1 MTYSKIDPDSLDS
14 ASSVLDL
21 LKPPET
27 ITSVLESDD
36 RDVNPIGDAN
46 APQLDFEF
54 RTSSFKYL
62 NPTETRLLVQG
73 KVTKADGSDIED
85 ADTCTVTPSCNLLHT
100 LFQSYVLSIAGHDVA
115 YGSNYPWQAYLLEVV
130 SRSTG
135 HKRSIGASS
144 GWIED
149 SAGRIDRAS
158 IAASPRE
165 GHEGEK
171 GTHRQQQRVS
181 TLRRFQHPLPEP
193 EPLPPTRHARQ
204 TSSHPIQRQAV
215 SPLHRGR
222 RHRTTTKSY
231 SPRSRS

>member
-1 MTYSKIDPDSLDS
+1 MTYSKIDPESLDS

-21 LKPPET
+21 LKSPET

-144 GWIED
+144 GWLED
-149 SAGRIDRAS
+149 SAGRVDRAN
-158 IAASPRE
+158 IAAANAADMKARKELIASSKEFQLCGGFNIPFLNQSRFLLPDTPSDFAFPDPATSCASSPPR
-165 GHEGEK
+165 
-171 GTHRQQQRVS
+171 
-181 TLRRFQHPLPEP
+181 
-193 EPLPPTRHARQ
+193 PPTRK
-204 TSSHPIQRQAV
+204 
-215 SPLHRGR
+215 
-222 RHRTTTKSY
+222 TTKSC